1 MSRIHHRLFIMSTG
15 KEITVE
21 PKTLEAQSDTY
32 SHAGAIIA
40 GGIVSEDPAVRDF
53 YGDAVSEAYR
63 MKSELVSQ
71 HLADIGMGK

>member
-1 MSRIHHRLFIMSTG
+1 MDTG
-15 KEITVE
+15 KEINIE
-21 PKTLEAQSDTY
+21 PKALEAQSDTN
-32 SHAGAIIA
+32 SHAGAIA
-40 GGIVSEDPAVRDF
+40 SGGIVSEDPAVRDF

>member
-1 MSRIHHRLFIMSTG
+1 MSAG
-15 KEITVE
+15 KEINVE
-21 PKTLEAQSDTY
+21 PKTLEAQSDTN
-32 SHAGAIIA
+32 SHAGAVTSGA
-40 GGIVSEDPAVRDF
+40 IVSEDPAVREF

>member
-1 MSRIHHRLFIMSTG
+1 MSTG
-15 KEITVE
+15 KEMNVE
-21 PKTLEAQSDTY
+21 PKTLEAQSDTT
-32 SHAGAIIA
+32 SHAGAITS